1 MKSKS
6 FISFILI
13 ILVISVSLFAR
24 IFSLGETN
32 DIVLADVLMP
42 ELAEISGNGVQF
54 SLIWENG
61 FSDTAVYTF
70 LLACICVI
78 FGNFTIS
85 SVYLNILLQV
95 LSVVLLYCAIN
106 KIINKYVACILSI
119 IFSVIPPF
127 MSLIF
132 LIDVLNLWILIGLL
146 TLFLVSEIFYIFKN
160 NKEIDEENVHDNE
173 LKETAQ
179 FSDVVQAQN
188 NDSANNVQDNAVIKV
203 SDIVSDDNN
212 VISNNMESVKDV
224 VPAGMKE
231 IKSEDLVSK
240 KHKMIENPLPLP
252 KKKIHKKMDYAINDK
267 SENDDFDLKD
277 ISENDDFDLK

>member
-24 IFSLGETN
+24 IISIGETN

-54 SLIWENG
+54 SLIWEKG

-70 LLACICVI
+70 LLACTCVI

-95 LSVVLLYCAIN
+95 LSVVLLYCALN
-106 KIINKYVACILSI
+106 KFINKYVAFILTI

-132 LIDVLNLWILIGLL
+132 LIDVLNLWILIGLF
-146 TLFLVSEIFYIFKN
+146 TLFLVADVFCIIKS
-160 NKEIDEENVHDNE
+160 NKEINEETVQNNE
-173 LKETAQ
+173 LEEIKQ
-179 FSDVVQAQN
+179 FSDDVHSQN
-188 NDSANNVQDNAVIKV
+188 NDSANNEQDNAVIKV
-203 SDIVSDDNN
+203 SDIVVDNN
-212 VISNNMESVKDV
+212 AITTNVEIVKDV

-252 KKKIHKKMDYAINDK
+252 KKRIHKKMDYAINDK